1 LWGNGKIDTRG
12 GEEDP
17 LKSKPFLMTPLLEEG
32 LLDSTVSGFKSSSM
46 VKDFTFRLVMTL
58 LVGVDLWYP
67 FSSSMSF
74 SREGGVGVGVRGD
87 GAEAVVEELLLLLV
101 VVCKAEGGQ
110 KGNPA
115 K

>member
-1 LWGNGKIDTRG
+1 
-12 GEEDP
+12 
-17 LKSKPFLMTPLLEEG
+17 
-32 LLDSTVSGFKSSSM
+32 
-46 VKDFTFRLVMTL
+46 
-58 LVGVDLWYP
+58 
-67 FSSSMSF
+67 MSF

-87 GAEAVVEELLLLLV
+87 GAEAMVEELLLLLLV